1 MLYSLV
7 FIKTKRTCRRQVEL
21 VLYYIYWNVKISRR
35 CVANNTPTPWVTEHV
50 ELHWGTLLVTVLD
63 LANKRPPSKGMC
75 CLSHSLTTTTRLFQS
90 PWWLVHYMEFL
101 HFLCV
106 CMWGGGR
113 GAGSPHPSHTN
124 TMLIH
129 NRNTGSP
136 PRWQPHLYW
145 MVTKTSHSRSSR
157 LKGNTIQ
164 SLKALKL

>member
-1 MLYSLV
+1 MCSEQHTYTMSHGTCGAPLRNATGHGVRFGKQAS
-7 FIKTKRTCRRQVEL
+7 TKQRN
-21 VLYYIYWNVKISRR
+21 VLSI
-35 CVANNTPTPWVTEHV
+35 TPSNHRHP
-50 ELHWGTLLVTVLD
+50 TLLATLMTCPLYGV
-63 LANKRPPSKGMC
+63 S
-75 CLSHSLTTTTRLFQS
+75 SLFVC
-90 PWWLVHYMEFL
+90 VH
-101 HFLCV
+101 V
-106 CMWGGGR
+106 RGGR